1 MAVALR
7 PNGGDL
13 PAEESLEYDRQA
25 GQRGT
30 ALKTLAKYLE
40 VAAEAE
46 LIIFKAS
53 EIAQNC
59 LCFTEEE
66 GAPLPGSGPVFKIE
80 VFIVLNLLLKDHI
93 CISVLFS
100 ISFCFL

>member
-7 PNGGDL
+7 PKGGDL

-30 ALKTLAKYLE
+30 ALQTLAKYLE
-40 VAAEAE
+40 VATEAE
-46 LIIFKAS
+46 LIIFKTS

-59 LCFTEEE
+59 LCFSEERRCTS
-66 GAPLPGSGPVFKIE
+66 PWFWT
-80 VFIVLNLLLKDHI
+80 
-93 CISVLFS
+93 
-100 ISFCFL
+100 SF